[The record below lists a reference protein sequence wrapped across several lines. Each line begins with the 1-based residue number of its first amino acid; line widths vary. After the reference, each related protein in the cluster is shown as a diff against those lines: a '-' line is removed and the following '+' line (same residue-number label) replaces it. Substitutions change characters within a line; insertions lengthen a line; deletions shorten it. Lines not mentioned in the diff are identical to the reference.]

1 MTDANCHQGAWHKYS
16 HHRRKRDSSD
26 DREPRHGNKQLC
38 VNVRCIQ
45 VLRVMAK
52 FGAKPQAFPYDIQFP
67 YLEFK
72 SKAYPLSLLKERFQI
87 LKDVHRL
94 YRNKTFETQKRFIP
108 ILWWPLIMMAS
119 SSRPVTLTR
128 QEKLNRSRTIY
139 LFQILSGTLI
149 GIDPKISRI

>member
-16 HHRRKRDSSD
+16 HHRRKRDSVD
-26 DREPRHGNKQLC
+26 TDREPRHGNKQLC

-72 SKAYPLSLLKERFQI
+72 SRAYPLSLLKERFQI
-87 LKDVHRL
+87 
-94 YRNKTFETQKRFIP
+94 
-108 ILWWPLIMMAS
+108 
-119 SSRPVTLTR
+119 
-128 QEKLNRSRTIY
+128 
-139 LFQILSGTLI
+139 
-149 GIDPKISRI
+149 